1 MGNLNLNTT
10 EGSSKR
16 DQPKE
21 SLHHTA
27 VEEEKQMGLTDIK
40 EAYWVSWET
49 QRHFKKTSVLQE
61 YSRKKIYFI
70 SNTASVLVSST

>member
-1 MGNLNLNTT
+1 MGNLNVNTA

-16 DQPKE
+16 AQPEE

-40 EAYWVSWET
+40 EVYWVSWET
-49 QRHFKKTSVLQE
+49 EGTVTHVKKTPVLQE
-61 YSRKKIYFI
+61 CFRKNLFY
-70 SNTASVLVSST
+70 L